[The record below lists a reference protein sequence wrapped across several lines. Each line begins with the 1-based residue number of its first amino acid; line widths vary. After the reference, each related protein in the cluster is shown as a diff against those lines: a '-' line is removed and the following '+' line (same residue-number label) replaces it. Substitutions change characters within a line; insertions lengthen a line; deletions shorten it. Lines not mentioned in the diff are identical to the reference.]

1 MLPTYSNTSHAACT
15 WHVDEAHAATV
26 KLAAPSSTMVWYGM
40 VWYGMVWYGMVWYG
54 MVWYGTELLTSCN
67 SQYNLHTSTAGK

>member
-1 MLPTYSNTSHAACT
+1 
-15 WHVDEAHAATV
+15 
-26 KLAAPSSTMVWYGM
+26 MVWYGM

>member
-54 MVWYGTELLTSCN
+54 MVWYGMVWYGMVWYGMVWYGMVLNC
-67 SQYNLHTSTAGK
+67 

>member
-1 MLPTYSNTSHAACT
+1 MLLTYSNTSHAAYT
-15 WHVDEAHAATV
+15 WHVDEAQAATV